1 MYKVQRHSC
10 CNAIEIS
17 EREYLRLAMKEPP
30 DNRFAI
36 FRAEVYLYSLNM

>member
-1 MYKVQRHSC
+1 MYKVQQHSC
-10 CNAIEIS
+10 CNVTEIS

-36 FRAEVYLYSLNM
+36 FRAEVILF